1 MWDKFMFLKD
11 LFKIYNKESSDDKD
25 RVIREGPI
33 FNCQRCARHI
43 VDSLC
48 IRVCTAGLTFVTGT
62 AFLGCMATFYFG
74 RYG

>member
-33 FNCQRCARHI
+33 FI
-43 VDSLC
+43 VDMVQVEKC
-48 IRVCTAGLTFVTGT
+48 ITFIN
-62 AFLGCMATFYFG
+62 YFH
-74 RYG
+74 Y